1 MQLFIACHN
10 HVIFGPKI
18 WETLKAYISNIS
30 GIWDVVMHLLNG
42 DQNWGCILGKP
53 RASLKQQW
61 YQCLANILKSR
72 KVSPKWLLAF
82 ESQENFCHLYTLDS
96 LPLPAMVM
104 TVIQSFWKAYQR
116 VYQLTVV
123 EFFCIFSV
131 QLENLW
137 KLFYA
142 TKTGLGKVEN
152 IKVRMIEWSFLLF
165 RMSSRY
171 ISHRWEVFEQQD
183 VHVEYKWKP
192 N

>member
-18 WETLKAYISNIS
+18 WETLKAYIFNIS
-30 GIWDVVMHLLNG
+30 GIWDVVMHLLNV

-72 KVSPKWLLAF
+72 KVSPKWLLTF

-137 KLFYA
+137 KLF
-142 TKTGLGKVEN
+142 TRQRQGLA
-152 IKVRMIEWSFLLF
+152 
-165 RMSSRY
+165 
-171 ISHRWEVFEQQD
+171 
-183 VHVEYKWKP
+183 KWKM
-192 N
+192 